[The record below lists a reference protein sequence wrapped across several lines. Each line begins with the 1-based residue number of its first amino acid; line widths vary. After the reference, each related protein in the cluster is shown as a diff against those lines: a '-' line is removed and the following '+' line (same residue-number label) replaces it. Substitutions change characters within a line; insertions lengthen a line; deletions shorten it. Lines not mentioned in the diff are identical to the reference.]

1 MKKRLYI
8 TFDVRRLHTLCLFL
22 ALGLG
27 LTGCRTGSNSV
38 EDSHSNPFSAQTRIS
53 IELASASS
61 AYYATFGYWPLSLDN
76 LRQLQNGQVGAAWR
90 ENFSNSVKHIP
101 WEDMNGRVT
110 FIEKPDG
117 SLEIS
122 VLRLNPPSEGG
133 GGTVTVQK
141 PLTAKR

>member
-8 TFDVRRLHTLCLFL
+8 TFGVRRLHIICLST

-27 LTGCRTGSNSV
+27 LTGCKTDSNSV
-38 EDSHSNPFSAQTRIS
+38 EESQGNPFSTHTRIA

-61 AYYATFGYWPLSLDN
+61 AYYATFGYWPLSLEN
-76 LRQLQNGQVGAAWR
+76 LRQLQNGQVGADWR
-90 ENFSNSVKHIP
+90 ENFSNSVKDIP
-101 WEDMNGRVT
+101 WQNMKGKVT
-110 FIEKPDG
+110 FVEKPDG

-122 VLRLNPPSEGG
+122 VPPLDPFLGGG

-141 PLTAKR
+141 PMSAER